1 MRRVTGKPA
10 TAVAIT
16 LGVVVALGLAFMS
29 SREAQGRTGPDA
41 GAETQAPAPAPS
53 QGSPSATQWKSLG
66 KSFSFEGQEVF
77 YVDQGKG
84 PVTLAIHG
92 YPTSS
97 WDFRGLLGP
106 LTSGSRLVAPDL
118 LGFGFSAKPKDA
130 SYTISRQADLVA
142 ELVAHL
148 GVNQV
153 RLIGSDIGNAV
164 VQELLSR
171 DRAGSLR
178 FGIDSVVLINGSLFA
193 DQFSPT
199 STQRALLSPL
209 GGIVNQKASE
219 AALVAAL
226 TQISGP
232 EKRIPAGDLSEVW
245 RLLNYPSDARLMHKT
260 LPTVEER
267 RRNDSRWTD
276 ALCASAMPLMFVIGE
291 ADPTAG
297 REMASATTAR
307 CQGERRFSSVKL
319 SQAGHFPHLE
329 YAEETA
335 NAIRAWS
342 EGGY

>member
-1 MRRVTGKPA
+1 MRRTTGRPS
-10 TAVAIT
+10 AVAMT
-16 LGVVVALGLAFMS
+16 MGVIAALGMAFVS
-29 SREAQGRTGPDA
+29 AREAQGRTEANPGVEA
-41 GAETQAPAPAPS
+41 QEPAPAPS
-53 QGSPSATQWKSLG
+53 QDSPSATQWKSLG

-77 YVDQGKG
+77 YVDQGEG

-97 WDFRGLLGP
+97 WDFRRLLGP
-106 LTSGSRLVAPDL
+106 LTRESRLVAPDL

-171 DRAGSLR
+171 DRARSLR
-178 FGIDSVVLINGSLFA
+178 FGIHSVVLINGSLFA

-209 GGIVNQKASE
+209 GGIVNQQASE
-219 AALVAAL
+219 AALVAGL

-267 RRNDSRWTD
+267 RRNDSRWTE
-276 ALCASAMPLMFVIGE
+276 ALCASAMPLMFVVGE

-307 CQGERRFSSVKL
+307 CQGQRLFSTLKL
-319 SQAGHFPHLE
+319 PQAGHFPHLE